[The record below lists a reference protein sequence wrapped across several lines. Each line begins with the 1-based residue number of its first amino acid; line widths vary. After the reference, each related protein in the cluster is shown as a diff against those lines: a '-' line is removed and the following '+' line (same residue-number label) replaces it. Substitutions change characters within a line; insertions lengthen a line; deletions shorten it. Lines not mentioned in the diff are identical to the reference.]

1 MSVGV
6 RHRSALVGISRCT
19 SEIVGSRPVLFGRR
33 RLPSAVVGGI
43 RQYSS
48 APFGTRRHRSVHVGS
63 GRLSSVELFGRF
75 RLRSAL
81 LPAVGSGFRSLSLYR
96 RVSRQL
102 QTNRYESKATRNPI
116 CLRSSRVV
124 SRDVISDD
132 IITRQPT
139 RAGVTSNAHAHH
151 TRRILEIA
159 ANNLIIDPSLHAMLS
174 ICAEQILTA
183 ILSTE
188 LSRCALHDHT
198 RDSNVCVFYT
208 NAKVKLVKNA

>member
-1 MSVGV
+1 MFDTVRHSSASVGA
-6 RHRSALVGISRCT
+6 RRKLSALAR
-19 SEIVGSRPVLFGRR
+19 
-33 RLPSAVVGGI
+33 
-43 RQYSS
+43 YSS
-48 APFGTRRHRSVHVGS
+48 AAVGYRRQWSVVFASTRRHRSVLAGIGRRTSEVVGS
-63 GRLSSVELFGRF
+63 RPSNSSVAFGCGR
-75 RLRSAL
+75 RYS
-81 LPAVGSGFRSLSLYR
+81 PAVGSGFRSLSLYR

-102 QTNRYESKATRNPI
+102 QTNCYESKATRNPI

-159 ANNLIIDPSLHAMLS
+159 ANNLIIDPSLLAMLS